1 MTKSVGHF
9 GCSCAIYI
17 QYYMYSLS
25 IMGSIMIYTP
35 GVGWYFSPAVLIRSV
50 SRIWR
55 PEAVAKGVGGV
66 GWAPAG

>member
-1 MTKSVGHF
+1 
-9 GCSCAIYI
+9 
-17 QYYMYSLS
+17 
-25 IMGSIMIYTP
+25 MGSIMIYTP